1 MWLEQKS
8 EILEPMENAPDVR
21 GAFLEAAPGLEY
33 ARADRLSRRDEAVDD
48 MP

>member
-1 MWLEQKS
+1 MRLEQKS

-21 GAFLEAAPGLEY
+21 SAFLEAAPGLKY
-33 ARADRLSRRDEAVDD
+33 ARADRLARGDEAVDD